1 MAQTVWEH
9 NCKHLFTIVHIQ
21 RQFLTEE
28 SKFYGI
34 AGMRRLSGKLSK
46 FENHLIETAFGAILM
61 LKRSL
66 YCVLWQLKNLG
77 SMNNETGRREGRGA
91 VKRFFVIFSGATPQL
106 KISVSA
112 RSVSNQEFKNW
123 QNLSLFGQFFRKQCK
138 EKCSQGMDT
147 SRLFGE

>member
-1 MAQTVWEH
+1 
-9 NCKHLFTIVHIQ
+9 
-21 RQFLTEE
+21 
-28 SKFYGI
+28 
-34 AGMRRLSGKLSK
+34 MRTLSGKLSK
-46 FENHLIETAFGAILM
+46 FENHLIETAYGAILM

-123 QNLSLFGQFFRKQCK
+123 QDLSLFGQFFRKQCK